1 MELGAYDEDM
11 KDFAAENLEFSFRAW
26 MCGAQIKVVHCSR

>member
-26 MCGAQIKVVHCSR
+26 MCGAQIKVVPCSR